1 MTNAWEVEY
10 TDEFEEWWDT
20 LSAETQDAIDVMV
33 GLLEEKGPDLPFPF
47 SSGIKGSRHGHLREL
62 RVQHKGK
69 PYRILYAFDP
79 RRIAILLTGGLKA
92 GDDRWYER
100 YVPRADDLYDEH
112 LREIGAEGGCHG

>member
-1 MTNAWEVEY
+1 MAWEVEY

-79 RRIAILLTGGLKA
+79 RRIAILLTGGLEA

-100 YVPRADDLYDEH
+100 YVPRANDLYDEH
-112 LREIGAEGGCHG
+112 LREIGAERGWHG